1 MKKIFVFALLFILLT
16 SSSVLGQSGVP
27 TPTYRIP
34 MGQEIEYMSKTLQ
47 QLNYLNNMVGKLED
61 TMQLDTY
68 NSKMVGVITGNRNAL
83 DVLAN
88 EDFDQMS
95 GKDMENWF
103 ANDAYRLFEDKI
115 SFISEVGEDTSEIWE
130 ENATK
135 EVELAFE
142 EGDPIYRKIKEEDTE
157 INESKD
163 NEDVKQYK
171 KRVKELQ
178 KKNERLEEEM
188 KELKTKYDK
197 EESETTH
204 FIEKEKEKM
213 KTRINDM
220 QTEDISLK
228 GLSELLLHNN
238 LYQLKMIETQRD
250 MMNQL
255 IQINTILI
263 KEHSKDSYMKIEN
276 LSF

>member
-1 MKKIFVFALLFILLT
+1 
-16 SSSVLGQSGVP
+16 
-27 TPTYRIP
+27 
-34 MGQEIEYMSKTLQ
+34 MGLKHKKTLQ